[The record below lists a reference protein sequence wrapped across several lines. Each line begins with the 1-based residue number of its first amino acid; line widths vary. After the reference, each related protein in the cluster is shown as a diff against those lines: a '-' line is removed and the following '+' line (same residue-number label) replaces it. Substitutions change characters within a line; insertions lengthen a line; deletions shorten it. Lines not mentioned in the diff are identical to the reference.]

1 MTWTALRRLLP
12 YVRRYQRA
20 VGLGLLAALVAT
32 GIQLVGPWVL
42 RLAIDDLADGASLAR
57 LSGYAASLLAIAI
70 VGGWFR
76 FQMRQRFV
84 IASRD
89 IEFDIRNDFL
99 RHLQR
104 LPLAYFQARRTGDL
118 MSRATSDLSAVR
130 MMAGPAV
137 MYAVS
142 TGIVFVVAILLLL
155 SIDPWLTAMA
165 LIPLPLVSL
174 AVYGFGTAIHRR
186 FERIQAQLA
195 ELSAVTQEALAGVR
209 VVRAYRQEDAELA
222 RFRQANEEFLRRN
235 TRLIGLQG
243 LFYPSLTFLL
253 GVGALVVLWL
263 GGREVIAGRLTI
275 GEFVAFNAYLAMLGW
290 PMIAFGWVVNL
301 LQRGS
306 ASWGRMLEV
315 FDAPPAIVDGTRTDV
330 PARLSGAIE
339 WRNLTFA
346 YPGAPKPVEAKAGL
360 GTATPAAGGDP
371 PVVLHDI
378 SLRVPAGT
386 TLAIVGPTGSG
397 KSTLVSLLPRLYD
410 PPPGT
415 VFIDGI
421 DVRDLPLSV
430 LRGSIG
436 MVPQEPFLFSDTIA
450 GNVAFGT
457 PERDEL
463 EDLKHAVAVARLDV
477 DVETFPNRWTTT
489 VGERGLTLSGGQ
501 KQRTAIAR
509 ALMIDP
515 PILILDD
522 ALSAV
527 DTDTEAA
534 ILSGLVGVMRAR
546 TAILISHR
554 ASTIRHADH
563 IVVLDGGRIVE
574 QGTHGDLLEAG
585 GPYAEM
591 CRLQRLEEEL
601 AAS

>member
-1 MTWTALRRLLP
+1 VTWAALRRLLP
-12 YVRRYQRA
+12 YVRRYRA
-20 VGLGLLAALVAT
+20 ALAAGLACAFVAT
-32 GIQLVGPWVL
+32 AIQLVGPWVL
-42 RLAIDDLADGASLAR
+42 KLAIDDLADGTAPAVLA
-57 LSGYAASLLAIAI
+57 GYASALLAIAL

-89 IEFDIRNDFL
+89 IEFDIRNDIL
-99 RHLQR
+99 RHLQQ

-118 MSRATSDLSAVR
+118 MSRATNDLSAVR

-142 TGIVFVVAILLLL
+142 TGFVFVVAMALML
-155 SIDPWLTAMA
+155 SIDPWLTGVS
-165 LIPLPLVSL
+165 LIPLPFVSI

-186 FERIQAQLA
+186 FERIQAQLS

-209 VVRAYRQEDAELA
+209 VVRAYRQEAVELD
-222 RFRQANEEFLRRN
+222 RFRRANEEFLRRN
-235 TRLIGLQG
+235 QRLIRLQG
-243 LFYPSLTFLL
+243 LFWPSLTFLL
-253 GVGALVVLWL
+253 GLGALIVLWL
-263 GGREVIAGRLTI
+263 GGRAVIAGRLTV
-275 GEFVAFNAYLAMLGW
+275 GQFVAFNAYLAMLGW
-290 PMIAFGWVVNL
+290 PMIAFGWVTNL

-306 ASWGRMLEV
+306 ASWGRILEML
-315 FDAPPAIVDGTRTDV
+315 DAPPSIVDGPRTDV
-330 PARLSGAIE
+330 PAKLSGAIE
-339 WRNLTFA
+339 WRHLTFA
-346 YPGAPKPVEAKAGL
+346 YPGGPE
-360 GTATPAAGGDP
+360 
-371 PVVLHDI
+371 VLHDI
-378 SLRVPAGT
+378 SLRVPAGS
-386 TLAIVGPTGSG
+386 TLAVVGPTGSG

-415 VFIDGI
+415 VFVDGI
-421 DVRDLPLSV
+421 DVRDLPLAV

-450 GNVAFGT
+450 GNVAFGA
-457 PERDEL
+457 PGRDE
-463 EDLKHAVAVARLDV
+463 EDDIAHAVAVARLDV
-477 DVETFPNRWTTT
+477 DVETFPSRWTTT

-534 ILSGLVGVMRAR
+534 ILHGLEGVVRTR

-563 IVVLDGGRIVE
+563 IVVLDEGRIVE
-574 QGTHGDLLEAG
+574 QGTHDELVRAG

-591 CRLQRLEEEL
+591 WRLQRLEEEL

>member
-1 MTWTALRRLLP
+1 VTWTALRRLLP
-12 YVRRYQRA
+12 YVRRYQGA
-20 VGLGLLAALVAT
+20 VVLGLLSALAAT

-42 RLAIDDLADGASLAR
+42 RLAIDDLADGASLPV
-57 LSGYAASLLAIAI
+57 LSGYAAVLLAIAG

-118 MSRATSDLSAVR
+118 MSRATNDLSAVR

-142 TGIVFVVAILLLL
+142 TGIVFVVAIAMML
-155 SIDPWLTAMA
+155 SIDPWLTGMA
-165 LIPLPLVSL
+165 LIPLPFVTL
-174 AVYGFGTAIHRR
+174 AVYIFGTAIHRR
-186 FERIQAQLA
+186 FEQIQAQLS

-209 VVRAYRQEDAELA
+209 VVRAYRQEDTELD
-222 RFRQANEEFLRRN
+222 RFRQANTEFLRRN
-235 TRLIGLQG
+235 RRLIGLQG

-263 GGREVIAGRLTI
+263 GGREVIAGRLTV

-290 PMIAFGWVVNL
+290 PMIAFGWVTNL
-301 LQRGS
+301 LQRGL
-306 ASWGRMLEV
+306 ASWGRMLDV
-315 FDAPPAIVDGTRTDV
+315 FDAPPAIVDGPRTDV
-330 PARLSGAIE
+330 PARLAGTIE
-339 WRNLTFA
+339 WRHLTFA
-346 YPGAPKPVEAKAGL
+346 YPDTTPLGAPTPELADRQPAKA
-360 GTATPAAGGDP
+360 A
-371 PVVLHDI
+371 VLHDI
-378 SLRVPAGT
+378 SLTVPAGT

-397 KSTLVSLLPRLYD
+397 KSTLVSLLPRLFD

-421 DVRDLPLSV
+421 DVRDLPLGV

-457 PERDEL
+457 PERDEI
-463 EDLKHAVAVARLDV
+463 EDLAHAVAVARLDV
-477 DVETFPNRWTTT
+477 DVDTFPNRWTTT

-546 TAILISHR
+546 TAVLISHR

-563 IVVLDGGRIVE
+563 IVVLDAGRIVE
-574 QGTHGDLLEAG
+574 QGTHEALLQAG

>member
-1 MTWTALRRLLP
+1 VTWTALRRLLP
-12 YVRRYQRA
+12 YVRRHRGSVA
-20 VGLGLLAALVAT
+20 LGLLCALVAT

-42 RLAIDDLADGASLAR
+42 RLAIDDLTDGGASLPV
-57 LSGYAASLLAIAI
+57 LGGYAAFLLAIAV
-70 VGGWFR
+70 VGGFFR
-76 FQMRQRFV
+76 FEMRQRFV

-118 MSRATSDLSAVR
+118 MSRATNDLSAVR

-137 MYAVS
+137 MYAAS
-142 TGIVFVVAILLLL
+142 TGIVFVVAIALML
-155 SIDPWLTAMA
+155 SIDAWLSAMV
-165 LIPLPLVSL
+165 LIPLPFVSL
-174 AVYGFGTAIHRR
+174 AVYGFGMAIHRR
-186 FERIQAQLA
+186 FEQIQAQLS

-209 VVRAYRQEDAELA
+209 VVRAYRQEEAELA
-222 RFRQANEEFLRRN
+222 RFRLANEEFLRRN
-235 TRLIGLQG
+235 RRLIQLQG

-263 GGREVIAGRLTI
+263 GGREVIAGRLTV
-275 GEFVAFNAYLAMLGW
+275 GQFVAFNAYLAMLGW
-290 PMIAFGWVVNL
+290 PMIAFGWVTNL

-306 ASWGRMLEV
+306 ASWGRMLDV
-315 FDAPPAIVDGTRTDV
+315 LDAPPAIVDGPRDDV
-330 PARLSGAIE
+330 PARLTGAIE
-339 WRNLTFA
+339 WRHLTFA
-346 YPGAPKPVEAKAGL
+346 YPDGRPLGAPKPDAADGSPAKA
-360 GTATPAAGGDP
+360 A
-371 PVVLHDI
+371 VLHDI
-378 SLRVPAGT
+378 SLTVPAGT
-386 TLAIVGPTGSG
+386 ALAIVGPTGSG

-415 VFIDGI
+415 VFVDGI
-421 DVRDLPLSV
+421 DVRDLPLGV

-457 PERDEL
+457 PERDEI

-534 ILSGLVGVMRAR
+534 ILRGLSGVMRTR
-546 TAILISHR
+546 TAILIAHR

-563 IVVLDGGRIVE
+563 IVVLEDGRIVE
-574 QGTHGDLLEAG
+574 QGSHDALVQAG

>member
-1 MTWTALRRLLP
+1 VTWTALRRLLP

-20 VGLGLLAALVAT
+20 VALGLLAALVAT

-42 RLAIDDLADGASLAR
+42 RLAIDDLADGASLAT
-57 LSGYAASLLAIAI
+57 LSGYAAAILAIAV

-76 FQMRQRFV
+76 FQMRQKFV

-99 RHLQR
+99 RQLQR

-118 MSRATSDLSAVR
+118 MSRATNDLSAVR

-142 TGIVFVVAILLLL
+142 TGIVFVVAIVLML
-155 SIDPWLTAMA
+155 SIDPWLTGMA
-165 LIPLPLVSL
+165 LIPLPFVSI

-186 FERIQAQLA
+186 FEQIQAQLS

-222 RFRQANEEFLRRN
+222 RFERANAEFLRRN
-235 TRLIGLQG
+235 RRLIGLQG

-290 PMIAFGWVVNL
+290 PMIAFGWVTNL

-315 FDAPPAIVDGTRTDV
+315 LDAPPAIVDGSRTDV
-330 PARLSGAIE
+330 PARLTGAIE

-346 YPGAPKPVEAKAGL
+346 YPDAALGAPKPATPETRPAKA
-360 GTATPAAGGDP
+360 A
-371 PVVLHDI
+371 VLHDI
-378 SLRVPAGT
+378 SLHVPAGT

-415 VFIDGI
+415 VFVDGI

-457 PERDEL
+457 PERDEI

-534 ILSGLVGVMRAR
+534 ILNGLVGVMRSR

-574 QGTHGDLLEAG
+574 QGTHDALLEAG

>member
-20 VGLGLLAALVAT
+20 VALGLLAALIAT
-32 GIQLVGPWVL
+32 AIQLVGPWVL
-42 RLAIDDLADGASLAR
+42 RLAIDDLADGASLAT
-57 LSGYAASLLAIAI
+57 LSGYAAALLAIAG

-76 FQMRQRFV
+76 FQMRQKFV

-118 MSRATSDLSAVR
+118 MSRATNDLSAVR
-130 MMAGPAV
+130 MMTGPAV

-142 TGIVFVVAILLLL
+142 TGIVFVVAILLML
-155 SIDPWLTAMA
+155 SIDPWLTGMA
-165 LIPLPLVSL
+165 LVPLPFVSV

-186 FERIQAQLA
+186 FERIQAQLS

-209 VVRAYRQEDAELA
+209 VVRAYRQEEAELA
-222 RFRQANEEFLRRN
+222 RFERANAEFLRRN
-235 TRLIGLQG
+235 RRLIGLQG

-290 PMIAFGWVVNL
+290 PMIAFGWVTNL
-301 LQRGS
+301 IQRGS

-315 FDAPPAIVDGTRTDV
+315 LDAPPAIVDGSRTDV
-330 PARLSGAIE
+330 AVRLTGAIE

-346 YPGAPKPVEAKAGL
+346 YPDGGLGAPNPATAEAGPAKA
-360 GTATPAAGGDP
+360 A
-371 PVVLHDI
+371 VLHDI

-415 VFIDGI
+415 VFVDGI

-457 PERDEL
+457 PERDEI

-534 ILSGLVGVMRAR
+534 ILDGLVGVMRSR
-546 TAILISHR
+546 TAILIAHR

-574 QGTHGDLLEAG
+574 QGTHDALLEAG